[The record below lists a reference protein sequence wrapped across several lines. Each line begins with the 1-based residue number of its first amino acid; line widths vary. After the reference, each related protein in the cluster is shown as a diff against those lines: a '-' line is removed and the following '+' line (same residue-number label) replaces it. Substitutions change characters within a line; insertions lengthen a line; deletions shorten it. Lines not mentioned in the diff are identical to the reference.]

1 MLSPRRIVGFPLAG
15 LTRGAPR
22 ARIATPMTVPLC
34 VILLQSSA
42 AAAAGAAEE
51 TGPFRSSPF
60 VWIAAAILLAAAV
73 YFIIRLLELDLMNE
87 GTPNQDDPLS

>member
-1 MLSPRRIVGFPLAG
+1 MLSPRRIVGFPRVD
-15 LTRGAPR
+15 LTPGAPR

-34 VILLQSSA
+34 VILLQSS